1 MYHVFFIHSSLD
13 GHLGDFHILADPE
26 MEHNGYKNFIT
37 IYFIQLT
44 YYSEK

>member
-1 MYHVFFIHSSLD
+1 MYHIFFIHPFM
-13 GHLGDFHILADPE
+13 GDFRVSANPE
-26 MEHNGYKNFIT
+26 MECNGYKNFIT